1 MIGSVKKFFPHF
13 ERRHGWI
20 LLGFY
25 LGALGLSLL
34 VLLPGS
40 ISGHGDTLGRS
51 LAAAL
56 GAFTG
61 PFAGA
66 IARGFQRCCWEFS
79 LGLFPVCAA
88 FLLGGLTLQIVPLPA
103 FPQQRAIRLIAWCI
117 GLAGWFAG
125 VPVSFLHALD

>member
-1 MIGSVKKFFPHF
+1 MASVKKLSSHF

-25 LGALGLSLL
+25 LVSVALSLL

-51 LAAAL
+51 LAAAF
-56 GAFTG
+56 GAFSG

-66 IARGFQRCCWEFS
+66 IARGFQSCCWKFS

-88 FLLGGLTLQIVPLPA
+88 FLGGGLMMQIVPLPA
-103 FPQQRAIRLIAWCI
+103 FRRQRAVRLTAWCV

-125 VPVSFLHALD
+125 IPVSFLHALD

>member
-1 MIGSVKKFFPHF
+1 MKDIFRHF

-25 LGALGLSLL
+25 LVGVALSLV

-40 ISGHGDTLGRS
+40 ISGHGDTFSRS
-51 LAAAL
+51 LAAAF
-56 GAFTG
+56 GAFSG
-61 PFAGA
+61 PFTGA

-79 LGLFPVCAA
+79 LALFPFCGA
-88 FLLGGLTLQIVPLPA
+88 FLGGGLLLQIVPLPRWH
-103 FPQQRAIRLIAWCI
+103 QSTVRLTGWCI

-125 VPVSFLHALD
+125 IPISFLHALD

>member
-1 MIGSVKKFFPHF
+1 MKLFSHF

-25 LGALGLSLL
+25 VVSVVLSLL

-40 ISGHGDTLGRS
+40 LSGRGDSLSRS
-51 LAAAL
+51 IAAAL
-56 GAFTG
+56 GAFSG
-61 PFAGA
+61 PFTGA

-79 LGLFPVCAA
+79 LGLFPFCGAVLGAG
-88 FLLGGLTLQIVPLPA
+88 LLMQIIPLPVWH
-103 FPQQRAIRLIAWCI
+103 QRTVRLTAWGI

-125 VPVSFLHALD
+125 IPVSFLHALE

>member
-1 MIGSVKKFFPHF
+1 MKRFAHF

-20 LLGFY
+20 FLGFY
-25 LGALGLSLL
+25 LVSAALSLL

-40 ISGHGDTLGRS
+40 ISGHGDTLARS
-51 LAAAL
+51 LTAAV

-79 LGLFPVCAA
+79 LGLFPYCGA
-88 FLLGGLTLQIVPLPA
+88 FLAGALILQIVPLPA
-103 FPQQRAIRLIAWCI
+103 RHQRAVRLTAWCI

-125 VPVSFLHALD
+125 IPVSFLHALD